1 MEICVELRLRTRGM
15 TRWMQNATIYR
26 NKKRNKIGIF
36 LAEPAPGQCLSDTW
50 QQDLA
55 NAVMLTP
62 QPRRI
67 SWWWEAQGNVGKSY
81 MARYLSLHCDAVV
94 VTAMKKAD
102 MLHLLTKTLS
112 GARCVCFDLT
122 RTTEDGSVSV
132 VYEVLEQLS
141 NGFICSGKYDSTSLF
156 LQPLH
161 LIVFSNFAPDR
172 STMSADR
179 WDVHH
184 IATQ

>member
-1 MEICVELRLRTRGM
+1 
-15 TRWMQNATIYR
+15 
-26 NKKRNKIGIF
+26 
-36 LAEPAPGQCLSDTW
+36 
-50 QQDLA
+50 
-55 NAVMLTP
+55 
-62 QPRRI
+62 
-67 SWWWEAQGNVGKSY
+67 
-81 MARYLSLHCDAVV
+81 MARYLALHCDGVV

-112 GARCVCFDLT
+112 GARCVIFDLT

-156 LQPLH
+156 VQPLH

-179 WDVHH
+179 WNVHH
-184 IATQ
+184 IANPAPEVEHLD